1 MISMEGAELG
11 GRDRGGGGLRGAGR
25 WKRETER
32 ERESLKMRSQQ
43 WLEAVASTG
52 MSDGRERTQRRS
64 AEAEAAVA
72 SAGLGNGRER
82 GRARRGGACSSRRR
96 RRENWNFLPF
106 NWVAQDSLGA
116 TDSQVLI
123 LKICLHSFRPISRQS
138 KKINNKRVNL
148 LSWSFMKNRDGRSG
162 PMSTTWHHKTSQHEP
177 EVDALMAIGEGGGA
191 ATAPL
196 LERRR
201 ERRGRATWFQTLG
214 NVVVSVVG
222 TGILG
227 LPYAFR
233 VAGWAAGTLAVAAA
247 GLSTVHCMLLLVG
260 PSLSPRS

>member
-1 MISMEGAELG
+1 MPQKVNHSYLALHKVNY
-11 GRDRGGGGLRGAGR
+11 LQL
-25 WKRETER
+25 ER
-32 ERESLKMRSQQ
+32 TYSHLIN
-43 WLEAVASTG
+43 LEALFAFF
-52 MSDGRERTQRRS
+52 
-64 AEAEAAVA
+64 
-72 SAGLGNGRER
+72 
-82 GRARRGGACSSRRR
+82 RAHFQT
-96 RRENWNFLPF
+96 EY
-106 NWVAQDSLGA
+106 
-116 TDSQVLI
+116 
-123 LKICLHSFRPISRQS
+123 
-138 KKINNKRVNL
+138 KINNKRVNL

-162 PMSTTWHHKTSQHEP
+162 PMSTTWHDKTSQREP
-177 EVDALMAIGEGGGA
+177 EDDALMAIGEGGGA
-191 ATAPL
+191 AIAPL

-247 GLSTVHCMLLLVG
+247 GLSTVHCMLLLVD